1 MRNGF
6 QLSDVRLFK
15 RDVLR
20 KLGGG
25 IIGDQRAADS
35 ATAAHAAW
43 LRRCSFRDGFD
54 ARGCRGVGLR
64 LLGHPR
70 FTDDRIDVFVHRV
83 GQVIVDAFAERQH
96 QDDAHDADASAQRD
110 QDVAAQFLFHVQQG
124 HADGREETQVF
135 VFLLFLYLEGIVVEL
150 QRRAFF
156 VIDDFAVIDRHDAG
170 GTGSDALRVGDHDDQ
185 LAGFRDVLNDVQ
197 HLIGCLGIERPG
209 RFVGNDDVR
218 VVD

>member
-1 MRNGF
+1 M
-6 QLSDVRLFK
+6 
-15 RDVLR
+15 
-20 KLGGG
+20 
-25 IIGDQRAADS
+25 
-35 ATAAHAAW
+35 
-43 LRRCSFRDGFD
+43 
-54 ARGCRGVGLR
+54 R

-110 QDVAAQFLFHVQQG
+110 QDVAAQFFFHVQQG

-135 VFLLFLYLEGIVVEL
+135 VFLTLLQLESIVVEL
-150 QRRAFF
+150 QRCAFF
-156 VIDDFAVIDRHDAG
+156 VIDDFAVIDRHDTG